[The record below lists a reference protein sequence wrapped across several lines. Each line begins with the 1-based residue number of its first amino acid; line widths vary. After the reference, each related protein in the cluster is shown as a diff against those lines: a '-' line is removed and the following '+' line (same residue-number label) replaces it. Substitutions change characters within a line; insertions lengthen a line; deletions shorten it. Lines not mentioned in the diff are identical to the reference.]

1 MTTDFDEWSLRSNP
15 LILVFIGISPF
26 HYVGVLKRRRR
37 LSKVLLALAKLS
49 SNNSGKAVVQYVF
62 FQHCLISYIIKI
74 RVFQVLTQ
82 EH

>member
-26 HYVGVLKRRRR
+26 LYVGVLKRIRR

-49 SNNSGKAVVQYVF
+49 SNNSGKAVVQYF
-62 FQHCLISYIIKI
+62 FFNI
-74 RVFQVLTQ
+74 V
-82 EH
+82 